1 MQSKPETQ
9 TVEDEKPY
17 TVELSAAL
25 QAITDELMEHRKRIS
40 GLETM
45 VKGQQQLIS
54 LLGKALRAHQAVLEA
69 EGGGPFP
76 TIPRVVN

>member
-1 MQSKPETQ
+1 MQTEQ
-9 TVEDEKPY
+9 NIQ
-17 TVELSAAL
+17 VELGAAL

-54 LLGKALRAHQAVLEA
+54 LLGKAIKAHQAVLEA